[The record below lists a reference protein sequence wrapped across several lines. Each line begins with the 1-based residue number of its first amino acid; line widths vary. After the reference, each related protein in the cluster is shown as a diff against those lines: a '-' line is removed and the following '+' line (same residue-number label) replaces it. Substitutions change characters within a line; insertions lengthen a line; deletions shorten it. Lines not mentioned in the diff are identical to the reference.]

1 MLDFI
6 GYRFQIDMGVI
17 KISQEDMVILG
28 GEKFGGIYMLREWNS
43 DKYRASSDEVK
54 EACIKMDRIGEH
66 MYLEI
71 IQGSTI
77 KRGKCQG
84 SRLR

>member
-1 MLDFI
+1 
-6 GYRFQIDMGVI
+6 
-17 KISQEDMVILG
+17 
-28 GEKFGGIYMLREWNS
+28 MLREWNS

-71 IQGSTI
+71 IQGATI